1 MNLKHQRS
9 HVDNIY
15 LYTNDPFKSKYQLLI
30 KRRENIG
37 VANLK
42 NSIRFFN
49 YLQII
54 HSIYENLEQYN
65 PTKKRKLLTTFE
77 KVL

>member
-1 MNLKHQRS
+1 MNLKHQRP

-15 LYTNDPFKSKYQLLI
+15 LYANHPFKSKYQLLI
-30 KRRENIG
+30 NRRQNIG
-37 VANLK
+37 VGHLK

-54 HSIYENLEQYN
+54 HSIYENLEQYS